1 MATCPLS
8 QPDGRMIFIV
18 DDDSAICDSLG
29 FLLSCEGLPSRAF
42 DSAEHFLGTSIM
54 TDGDFLI
61 TDLNLPGMNGL
72 ELLDAVRRRGLDLP
86 VVLMTAQATP
96 RLRQRALD
104 AGAAAFL
111 EKPLKDAE
119 ILSLIR
125 NSRSP

>member
-1 MATCPLS
+1 
-8 QPDGRMIFIV
+8 MIFIV

-42 DSAEHFLGTSIM
+42 ASAEQFLGASVV

-61 TDLNLPGMNGL
+61 TDLNLPGMSGL
-72 ELLDAVRRRGLDLP
+72 ELLEAVRRRGLALP

-96 RLRQRALD
+96 RLSQRAFD

-111 EKPLKDAE
+111 EKPPKDAE
-119 ILSLIR
+119 ILSLIH
-125 NSRSP
+125 NSRAP